1 MYWSSSNM
9 YGGCLDYD
17 ASFSNITDDVTDCSL
32 LGCGTW
38 CHFEA
43 WSMLSKIVAV
53 NWTIFYGINRS
64 PKWSTSLVN
73 CKSILL
79 VAAKKKNSLTAAANV
94 VKTEWKNS
102 CPHDQFT
109 KTKLWESNHIA
120 ARRIL
125 GSLFFIFLFI
135 NDSSGRGSPSAS
147 SYSAK
152 YSVLKW
158 IPFELPVTSEPSRWC
173 VHITCLMPWINN
185 PNCF

>member
-1 MYWSSSNM
+1 MVLTRAPS
-9 YGGCLDYD
+9 
-17 ASFSNITDDVTDCSL
+17 
-32 LGCGTW
+32 
-38 CHFEA
+38 EA
-43 WSMLSKIVAV
+43 GA
-53 NWTIFYGINRS
+53 
-64 PKWSTSLVN
+64 LVN

-125 GSLFFIFLFI
+125 GSLFFIFLFT
-135 NDSSGRGSPSAS
+135 NDSSGKGSPAAS

-152 YSVLKW
+152 YSVL
-158 IPFELPVTSEPSRWC
+158 E
-173 VHITCLMPWINN
+173 
-185 PNCF
+185 